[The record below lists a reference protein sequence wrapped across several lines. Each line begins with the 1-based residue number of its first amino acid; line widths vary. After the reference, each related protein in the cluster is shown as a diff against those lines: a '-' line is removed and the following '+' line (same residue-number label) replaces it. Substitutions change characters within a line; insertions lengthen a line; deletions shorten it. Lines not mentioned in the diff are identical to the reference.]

1 MKKDKEKKDNLKLW
15 QSVEVTPS
23 SWLKSA
29 TINGNK
35 IKAINPQKQLK
46 QATEAFG
53 PYGSSW
59 GLKDCKR
66 TIIDFEETVKLL
78 FLECTFFYPQGEFQI
93 SNMQK
98 LCYTSKGSRYIVDD
112 EAPKKLETNTISKA
126 LSKLGFASDVFEGR
140 FDKQG
145 YSKIVDYATE
155 PELSEAEIKG
165 ACKALKL
172 CKNSLSLAKLWNIK
186 KSWHNSTKI
195 VECYKDNLQTLQAL
209 EQ

>member
-1 MKKDKEKKDNLKLW
+1 MKDKEKKDNLQLW
-15 QSVEVTPS
+15 KSVEVTPS

-35 IKAINPQKQLK
+35 IKAINPQKQMK

-53 PYGSSW
+53 PYGSTW

-66 TIIDFEETVKLL
+66 TILDFEETVKLL
-78 FLECTFFYPQGEFQI
+78 FLECTFFYPDGEFQI

-98 LCYTSKGSRYIVDD
+98 LCYTSSKGRYIVDD

-140 FDKQG
+140 FDKAG

-155 PELSEAEIKG
+155 PELSEAEVK
-165 ACKALKL
+165 AAFKALIL
-172 CKNSLSLAKLWNIK
+172 SKNSLDIAKLWNSK
-186 KSWHNSTKI
+186 KTWHYNQKI
-195 VECYKDNLQTLQAL
+195 VDCYKDNLQKLQIF
-209 EQ
+209 ER

>member
-15 QSVEVTPS
+15 KSVEVTPS
-23 SWLKSA
+23 SWLKNA

-35 IKAINPQKQLK
+35 IKAVNPQKQLK

-53 PYGSSW
+53 SYGSSW

-66 TIIDFEETVKLL
+66 TIIDFEEKIKLL
-78 FLECTFFYPQGEFQI
+78 FLECTFFYPEGEFQI

-98 LCYTSKGSRYIVDD
+98 LCYTSSKGRYIVDD

-140 FDKQG
+140 FDVQG
-145 YSKIVDYATE
+145 YSKFADYAE
-155 PELSEAEIKG
+155 GKELSRAKIKS
-165 ACKALKL
+165 ALKAIKSEKKSIPL
-172 CKNSLSLAKLWNIK
+172 GKLWNTNT
-186 KSWHNSTKI
+186 SWHNNQEI
-195 VECYKDNLQTLQAL
+195 FECYKDNLQTLQSL
-209 EQ
+209 GR

>member
-1 MKKDKEKKDNLKLW
+1 
-15 QSVEVTPS
+15 
-23 SWLKSA
+23 
-29 TINGNK
+29 
-35 IKAINPQKQLK
+35 
-46 QATEAFG
+46 
-53 PYGSSW
+53 
-59 GLKDCKR
+59 
-66 TIIDFEETVKLL
+66 
-78 FLECTFFYPQGEFQI
+78 
-93 SNMQK
+93 MQK

-145 YSKIVDYATE
+145 YSKIVDYTTE
-155 PELSEAEIKG
+155 PELSEAEIKA

-172 CKNSLSLAKLWNIK
+172 SKNSLDLAKLWNNK
-186 KSWHNSTKI
+186 KSWHSSTKI

>member
-1 MKKDKEKKDNLKLW
+1 MKKENLKLW
-15 QSVEVTPS
+15 KSVEVTPS

-53 PYGSSW
+53 SYGSTW

-66 TIIDFEETVKLL
+66 SIIDFEQTVKLL
-78 FLECTFFYPQGEFQI
+78 FLQCTFFYPEGEFQI

-98 LCYTSKGSRYIVDD
+98 LCYTSSKGRYIVDD

-140 FDKQG
+140 FDVEG
-145 YSKIVDYATE
+145 YSKFADYAVGK
-155 PELSEAEIKG
+155 ELSRAKIESAIKG
-165 ACKALKL
+165 IKGETKSIL
-172 CKNSLSLAKLWNIK
+172 LAKLWNNQTG
-186 KSWHNSTKI
+186 WHNSQEI
-195 VECYKDNLQTLQAL
+195 FECYKDNLQTLQAL